1 MPKTPDVRRTLRQEL
16 RRWRTDAGLTQRQV
30 AERLVWS
37 PSKVIRIESGE
48 SGISVTDLRAIAALF
63 GVPEGPLLDQM
74 AELAKASRRQPFSEY
89 KDLLPRDTIRF
100 FDAEG
105 SASLIRSVQT
115 VLVPGLL
122 QTEAYSRAL
131 FADTAVDPSRIDRI
145 IAARRKRQQLL
156 TRDTPPKI
164 FVILDEAVLHRTVG
178 GPAVMRDQL
187 KHLVALVERP
197 RISIQVMPFDRGVYA
212 GLAGA
217 FNYLEFVQHSEP
229 DVVFLDGVRGAVSWI
244 DDPAMVAD
252 YQESFLT
259 MEDQA
264 APQKEF
270 AEYVEHALSG
280 F

>member
-1 MPKTPDVRRTLRQEL
+1 MRRTLRQEL
-16 RRWRTDAGLTQRQV
+16 RRWRTDAGLTQRDV

-48 SGISVTDLRAIAALF
+48 SGISVTDLRAIARLF
-63 GVPEGPLLDQM
+63 GVPEGPQLDQL
-74 AELAKASRRQPFSEY
+74 AELAKSSRRQPFGEF
-89 KDLLPRDTIRF
+89 KDLLPKDTIRF

-122 QTEAYSRAL
+122 QTEDYSRAL
-131 FADTAVDPSRIDRI
+131 FASAETDSGRIDRI
-145 IAARRKRQQLL
+145 IAARKKRQQLL
-156 TRDTPPKI
+156 ARDTPPEI

-178 GPAVMRDQL
+178 GPEVMRQQL
-187 KHLVALVERP
+187 ESLVTLAEQP
-197 RISIQVMPFDRGVYA
+197 RISIQVMPFDRGVYP
-212 GLAGA
+212 GLTGA
-217 FNYLEFVQHSEP
+217 FNYLEFAHHTDP

-244 DDPAMVAD
+244 DDPATVAD
-252 YQESFLT
+252 YQESFLA

-264 APQKEF
+264 AARKEF
-270 AEYVEHALSG
+270 ASYVERALSS